1 MPLRAL
7 LKTMRPKQWAK
18 NGFVFAALIFD
29 GQLFLPSSFLHT
41 LAGFA
46 LFCLLSSVVYI
57 INDISDLEA
66 DRLHPRKRLRPLAAG
81 TLPVRTAWIAVAILL
96 VIVFP
101 AAIFLSPGFF
111 LISMSYLLLNLAY
124 SRWLKHIIVLDVIIL
139 AAFYVIRVAA
149 GVELIRVARFSPW
162 MYVFTIFLALFL
174 GVGKR
179 RAERNLLVESANH
192 GTGSVQNHRKV
203 LAGYTLPLLD
213 QYLNIVSS
221 MTIITYSLY
230 TFSAPNLPENHTM
243 MLTIPFVIYGIFR
256 YLYLVQVEQSGG
268 APEEVLFT
276 DQPLQVTLVLFG
288 LVVLTVFYL
297 PAIVL

>member
-1 MPLRAL
+1 MNFRAL

-18 NGFVFAALIFD
+18 NGFVLTALIFD
-29 GQLFLPSSFLHT
+29 GQLLHPIPLLHT
-41 LAGFA
+41 LIGAI

-57 INDISDLEA
+57 INDISDIEA
-66 DRLHPRKRLRPLAAG
+66 DRQHPQKRFRPLAAG
-81 TLPVRTAWIAVAILL
+81 TLSVRTAWTAAFLL
-96 VIVFP
+96 LLFIFP
-101 AAIFLSPGFF
+101 TAYWLSSGFF
-111 LISMSYLLLNLAY
+111 AIALGYFLLNLAY
-124 SRWLKHIIVLDVIIL
+124 SRWLKHIVVLDVLVL

-149 GVELIRVARFSPW
+149 GVELIKVARFSPW

-179 RAERNLLVESANH
+179 RAERNLLVENNGDQSSAR
-192 GTGSVQNHRKV
+192 NHRKV
-203 LAGYTLPLLD
+203 LEGYTLPLLD

-230 TFSAPNLPENHTM
+230 TFSAPNLPENHIM
-243 MLTIPFVIYGIFR
+243 MLTIPFLIYGIFR

-276 DQPLQVTLVLFG
+276 DRPFQINLALFG
-288 LVVLTVFYL
+288 LVILVVFYL
-297 PAIVL
+297 S